1 MELVDR
7 KIASGERVII
17 YTAWT
22 RLDTQSKL
30 HKLLTERGIRTAVL
44 DQKVPTTKREAWVDK
59 RIQEDT
65 KVLIVNPMLVE
76 TGLDLNAFTT
86 LIFYN
91 VAYNLYIFRQASR
104 RSWRINQTAPKVEVY
119 MFYYQDTMQQR
130 ALRLMASKLSAA
142 TVIEGNVSEEG
153 LAAMS
158 SCEDM
163 TMQLARELVS
173 GLKENVGELAESFR
187 KMAIHGNR
195 QEKAGQPQKA
205 APKPSARR
213 RKNRRPSQTRR
224 CLPLSNNFKHQK
236 ENPSENPT
244 IQANS
249 AFLTCWHR
257 NPGAFSLEGGIF
269 HAKPISSTGHDPFSE
284 QQTGRADS
292 LF

>member
-104 RSWRINQTAPKVEVY
+104 RSWRINQSAPRVEVY
-119 MFYYQDTMQQR
+119 MLYHAGTMQHK
-130 ALRLMASKLSAA
+130 AIKLMASKLAA
-142 TVIEGNVSEEG
+142 AGMIEGSFSEEG
-153 LAAMS
+153 LSAMS
-158 SCEDM
+158 ECEDM
-163 TMQLARELVS
+163 TTLMARELMMGIKDSVEDLAATFKRMAM
-173 GLKENVGELAESFR
+173 LKPQEAAWSIFSDEVRKTDSAVLGRSSPSILEFTFGTEERTVPQAAVLPQDSPVFFETAKAEHKRKKGEVDEDQL
-187 KMAIHGNR
+187 
-195 QEKAGQPQKA
+195 
-205 APKPSARR
+205 
-213 RKNRRPSQTRR
+213 
-224 CLPLSNNFKHQK
+224 L
-236 ENPSENPT
+236 
-244 IQANS
+244 
-249 AFLTCWHR
+249 
-257 NPGAFSLEGGIF
+257 
-269 HAKPISSTGHDPFSE
+269 
-284 QQTGRADS
+284 
-292 LF
+292 LFQIA